1 LVEKLQTMMEWFGE
15 SRNKANRGRQEE
27 VLKLLRTFLEDLN
40 TAKKQNEL
48 QDKKEA
54 EKAMKASKAIAS
66 KA

>member
-1 LVEKLQTMMEWFGE
+1 
-15 SRNKANRGRQEE
+15 
-27 VLKLLRTFLEDLN
+27 LRTFLEDLN